1 MLTLYGTPLSNNYNK
16 AKLALLE
23 KGIGFAEVAA
33 PPSKEESFLQR
44 SPMGK
49 VPFIELDGRFLAES
63 QAIVEYIEETH
74 PDPAL
79 YPRDPWERAVCR
91 EVIDIIE
98 FYMSTPAGR
107 VLGAA
112 FFGGTASDETK
123 ADVMAGWERTIG
135 ALKRVVKF
143 DPYVVGKA
151 FTIVD
156 CAAFAHFGLV
166 STMSKIVYGHD
177 VMETLP
183 GTAKYMETMMTRPT
197 VQKVVAGQTAAF
209 QAFMASKAKK

>member
-1 MLTLYGTPLSNNYNK
+1 MLKLYGTPLSNNYNK
-16 AKLALLE
+16 TKIALLE
-23 KGIGFAEVAA
+23 KGIAFEEVATL
-33 PPSKEESFLQR
+33 PSKEESFLQR

-49 VPFIELDGRFLAES
+49 VPFIELNGRFLAES
-63 QAIVEYIEETH
+63 QAIVEYVEETH
-74 PDPAL
+74 PNPPL
-79 YPRDPWERAVCR
+79 YPRDPWARAVCR

-112 FFGGTASDETK
+112 FFGGTASEETR

-143 DPYVVGKA
+143 DPYIAGKEL
-151 FTIVD
+151 TIAD
-156 CAAFAHFGLV
+156 CAAFAHFGLI
-166 STMSKIVYGHD
+166 STMSKIVYGRD

-183 GTAKYMETMMTRPT
+183 GVGKYMETMLSRPSA
-197 VQKVVAGQTAAF
+197 QKVTADQTAAF
-209 QAFMASKAKK
+209 QAFMASKGK

>member
-1 MLTLYGTPLSNNYNK
+1 MLKLYGTPLSNNYNK
-16 AKLALLE
+16 TKLAFLE
-23 KGIGFAEVAA
+23 KGIAFEEVAT
-33 PPSKEESFLQR
+33 PPSKEEAFLQR

-49 VPFIELDGRFLAES
+49 VPFIELNGRFLAES
-63 QAIVEYIEETH
+63 QAIVEYVEETH
-74 PDPAL
+74 PNPPL
-79 YPRDPWERAVCR
+79 YPRDPWARAVCR

-123 ADVMAGWERTIG
+123 SDVMAGWERTIG

-143 DPYVVGKA
+143 DPYIAGEEL
-151 FTIVD
+151 TIAD
-156 CAAFAHFGLV
+156 CAAFAHFGLI
-166 STMSKIVYGHD
+166 STMSKIVYGRD

-183 GTAKYMETMMTRPT
+183 GVGKYMETMLSRPSA
-197 VQKVVAGQTAAF
+197 QKVTADQTAAF
-209 QAFMASKAKK
+209 QAFMASKGK

>member
-1 MLTLYGTPLSNNYNK
+1 MFKLYGTPLSNNYNK
-16 AKLALLE
+16 TKIALLE
-23 KGIGFAEVAA
+23 KGIAFEEVATL
-33 PPSKEESFLQR
+33 PSKEESFLQR

-49 VPFIELDGRFLAES
+49 VPFIELNGRFLAES
-63 QAIVEYIEETH
+63 QAIVEYVEETH
-74 PDPAL
+74 PNPPL
-79 YPRDPWERAVCR
+79 YPRDPWARAVCR

-112 FFGGTASDETK
+112 FFGGTASEETR

-143 DPYVVGKA
+143 DPYIAGKEL
-151 FTIVD
+151 TIAD
-156 CAAFAHFGLV
+156 CAAFAHFGLI
-166 STMSKIVYGHD
+166 STMSKIVYGRD

-183 GTAKYMETMMTRPT
+183 GVGKYMETMLSRPSA
-197 VQKVVAGQTAAF
+197 QKVTADQTAAF
-209 QAFMASKAKK
+209 QAFMASKGK